1 MHKSQLVSRKKIKVH
16 LLLRN
21 CLETF
26 LFHRSP
32 GYLYV
37 HPKSHFKVGVLK
49 KIIFFTNSIHFFR
62 RWCIKLVFFRNFKW
76 QLNLNTPGWL
86 IACIPGARV
95 IFTNPFWENFDGC
108 NSMHSGFNVHKT
120 RVEKGINIATFS
132 LNLSSFRNLILFRVP
147 TSWFELKFQ
156 VWIKCNTKQSRL
168 GQPRPSRW
176 SAWTQFRIN
185 HHHEHLFLFWEKLS
199 LSFANFVFPV
209 HLRLGA
215 AAGAGVTCCS
225 LLTLVWVH

>member
-16 LLLRN
+16 LLPRN

-26 LFHRSP
+26 LFHRSSSGVFVCSP
-32 GYLYV
+32 LNTFQGWYFI
-37 HPKSHFKVGVLK
+37 KSNFS
-49 KIIFFTNSIHFFR
+49 TNLIHFFR
-62 RWCIKLVFFRNFKW
+62 RWCIKLVFFSNFKW

-86 IACIPGARV
+86 IACIPGARI
-95 IFTNPFWENFDGC
+95 IFSNPSWENFDGC
-108 NSMHSGFNVHKT
+108 NSMHSSGFNVHKT

-156 VWIKCNTKQSRL
+156 VWIKCNTKQSRS
-168 GQPRPSRW
+168 GQLMRPSWW
-176 SAWTQFRIN
+176 SAWTPFQIN

-209 HLRLGA
+209 NFE
-215 AAGAGVTCCS
+215 AGSSSRGRR
-225 LLTLVWVH
+225 H

>member
-1 MHKSQLVSRKKIKVH
+1 MFTLNHISRLVFWKNH
-16 LLLRN
+16 
-21 CLETF
+21 F
-26 LFHRSP
+26 L
-32 GYLYV
+32 
-37 HPKSHFKVGVLK
+37 K
-49 KIIFFTNSIHFFR
+49 NSIHFFR
-62 RWCIKLVFFRNFKW
+62 RWCIKHVFSRNFKW

-120 RVEKGINIATFS
+120 RVEEGINIATFS
-132 LNLSSFRNLILFRVP
+132 LNLSSFRNMILFRVP

-176 SAWTQFRIN
+176 SAAWTQSRIN

-199 LSFANFVFPV
+199 LSFANFVFPL
-209 HLRLGA
+209 HFE
-215 AAGAGVTCCS
+215 AGGS
-225 LLTLVWVH
+225 SRGRRH